1 VADICE
7 LNEMD
12 DIYVML
18 GAFGVFMVALWAV
31 WMRLFSLEMEKS
43 RASNQLPDVV
53 DALSQILENFEHQAV
68 PSLDNLE
75 DKIADLIQ
83 DIMSDTMKNM
93 EMPSAMDHIF
103 GAVSNIL
110 QHKMMNSVP
119 PQIADLI
126 PPLNEDVAGSDVHG
140 PPQN

>member
-1 VADICE
+1 M
-7 LNEMD
+7 N

-43 RASNQLPDVV
+43 RVASHLPDIVES
-53 DALSQILENFEHQAV
+53 LGQIVENFEHQTV

-83 DIMSDTMKNM
+83 DIMSDTMQNM
-93 EMPSAMDHIF
+93 QMPSATDHIF
-103 GAVSNIL
+103 GALSNII

-119 PQIADLI
+119 PQLSDLI